1 MLVAAITCLAFI
13 VLPSNSS
20 PLPVLVP
27 SNLKNTDYL
36 EGEQASIISS
46 NEQKLNA
53 PPFQCRAPPC
63 TPNRILHR
71 AKRTIDLFPFSLLKV
86 ADGWLTYSNWIH
98 REAILLGMYV
108 VCTCFFQITSIFRW
122 ACLERDCRYFLMLP
136 SEQTTMPYLSE
147 FVTNSLL
154 SLFSNFAALSWK
166 FRKSWP
172 S

>member
-1 MLVAAITCLAFI
+1 MGTTKLLLLDSLLQEMLVAAITCLAFI

-36 EGEQASIISS
+36 EGEQASVISS
-46 NEQKLNA
+46 NKQKLNA

-86 ADGWLTYSNWIH
+86 S
-98 REAILLGMYV
+98 LLGARL
-108 VCTCFFQITSIFRW
+108 QIFPDAPFGANNYALFDSELKVPKEL
-122 ACLERDCRYFLMLP
+122 AFLVP
-136 SEQTTMPYLSE
+136 GQG
-147 FVTNSLL
+147 
-154 SLFSNFAALSWK
+154 
-166 FRKSWP
+166 
-172 S
+172 

>member
-36 EGEQASIISS
+36 EGEQASVISS

-53 PPFQCRAPPC
+53 PPFQCKAPPC
-63 TPNRILHR
+63 SPSRTLHR

-86 ADGWLTYSNWIH
+86 IDGTFIYPIIMN
-98 REAILLGMYV
+98 
-108 VCTCFFQITSIFRW
+108 Q
-122 ACLERDCRYFLMLP
+122 
-136 SEQTTMPYLSE
+136 
-147 FVTNSLL
+147 
-154 SLFSNFAALSWK
+154 
-166 FRKSWP
+166 
-172 S
+172 